1 MNDFGPKFAAS
12 YASEVIT
19 VNYLMEQLNNIKDAR
34 NSNQNVSV
42 DLQVVSGYNVDGI
55 ISIYRNVQ
63 NVVAR
68 LEGNRAEAVLLN
80 CHFDSVVGSP
90 GASDDIANC
99 CVMMEILRILSRQQ
113 YRTQNSIVFLFNG
126 AEEIGEF

>member
-1 MNDFGPKFAAS
+1 
-12 YASEVIT
+12 
-19 VNYLMEQLNNIKDAR
+19 MEQLNNIKDAR